1 MFVTGPKVVE
11 VSQICCYDIVV
22 RTSCIPGSD
31 SGGSDRSGVGRG
43 THTH

>member
-11 VSQICCYDIVV
+11 VSRTCCYIVV

-31 SGGSDRSGVGRG
+31 SGGGNRSGVGRG